1 MRRVKLATALLLMC
15 CLAGSAV
22 AQEIKAESVIKQIPS
37 GSMGYVVMNSI
48 KASTESADKFL
59 LDIGVSQFIKAAAPQ
74 GLLGA
79 IQKEFNL
86 GEGFD
91 ASGGFAA
98 VMLEPSQFNIDLADV
113 VQRKTKG
120 EKVQDVK
127 LPVVVFVPGKDMSKT
142 FPNLTTQKQGDFTV
156 VELPFGPVFAIE
168 HNGYILFSPNDKALT
183 AVKEAKTKADSEL
196 TKERREMITRNDIA
210 LQVNVKI
217 CYPTFSKLMDV
228 MEKQVAT
235 APAAEQ
241 DMKEF
246 LNFNTTA
253 MKMNKEMLAQVDSFT
268 AGGRIAKTGV
278 LFETLTD
285 YIPTSEMGQAMA
297 GMKISTKPLLG
308 RVPNLTYAF
317 ALGAAGVAA
326 PSQQLQKT
334 QAEAISQLMQ
344 ALAKA
349 SDGKITKEQLDSIN
363 KLCQDFLGQCTGF
376 QMVIGGAPEGSGLF
390 GVAGLME
397 CADAAKAKGMLAEL
411 TTQIQG
417 VVNAAV
423 TEESDR
429 PTLTYTKNGEG
440 TWDVIEISHPEMA
453 AMPEEQRTMMKTVLG
468 EDKVRILISSPDDKT
483 VVFTF
488 GGSKAMMEEAVKAA
502 TSGGSLPQDKGLTA
516 AMENMPKNLVM
527 VGAINGANIFELV
540 VKATSTFGGFP
551 IPFRLTSQVPLTFG
565 SGITGSS
572 QHGVFYVPTELVKE
586 VSGIILM
593 QRMMQGGG
601 MGGMPG
607 GMPATAPNEE
617 F

>member
-22 AQEIKAESVIKQIPS
+22 AQELKAESVIKQIPS

-48 KASTESADKFL
+48 KGSTESADKFL
-59 LDIGVSQFIKAAAPQ
+59 LDIGVSQFIKAAAPE
-74 GLLGA
+74 GLLGL
-79 IQKEFNL
+79 IQKEFSL

-120 EKVQDVK
+120 EKVEDVK

-142 FPNLTTQKQGDFTV
+142 FPNLTTQKQGDFTI

-196 TKERREMITRNDIA
+196 TKERREMIARNNIA
-210 LQVNVKI
+210 LQLNVKV

-228 MEKQVAT
+228 MEKQA
-235 APAAEQ
+235 ASGPAE
-241 DMKEF
+241 MKEF
-246 LNFNTTA
+246 MDLNAMA

-285 YIPTSEMGQAMA
+285 YVPTSEMGQALA

-317 ALGAAGVAA
+317 AFGAAGTAG
-326 PSQQLQKT
+326 QTTQQLQLQKT
-334 QAEAISQLMQ
+334 QAQVVSQLGQ

-349 SDGKITKEQLDSIN
+349 SDGKITKEQLDGIN
-363 KLCQDFLGQCTGF
+363 KLCQDFFGQCTGF
-376 QMVIGGAPEGSGLF
+376 QMVVGGAPEGSGLF

-417 VVNAAV
+417 VINAAIA
-423 TEESDR
+423 EESDR

-440 TWDVIEISHPEMA
+440 TWDVIEISDPDMA
-453 AMPEEQRTMMKTVLG
+453 AMPEEQRTMMKTILG

-565 SGITGSS
+565 GGVTGSS
-572 QHGVFYVPTELVKE
+572 EHGVFYVPTELVSKAAA
-586 VSGIILM
+586 
-593 QRMMQGGG
+593 R
-601 MGGMPG
+601 
-607 GMPATAPNEE
+607 PNHCAA
-617 F
+617 